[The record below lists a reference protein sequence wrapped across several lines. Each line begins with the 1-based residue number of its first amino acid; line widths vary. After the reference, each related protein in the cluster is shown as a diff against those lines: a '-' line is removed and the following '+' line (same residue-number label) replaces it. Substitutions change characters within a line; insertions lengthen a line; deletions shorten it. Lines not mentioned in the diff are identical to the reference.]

1 MDTILSKLESL
12 TIPDILFLIFIVI
25 LVRAVFTINLIMKDR
40 DL

>member
-1 MDTILSKLESL
+1 MNTIFSTLESL

-25 LVRAVFTINLIMKDR
+25 FIKAILTINLIMKDR